1 MKWREN
7 EIVTIEDLENFD
19 KDLKKYYSHEKQK
32 IDLLYSSFSNEKKG
46 SLLYLNCQDKDIKL
60 AQQTPPAR
68 TVQGTYQVLSNNK
81 EIGWHPN
88 WKEKLEDT
96 K

>member
-1 MKWREN
+1 MK
-7 EIVTIEDLENFD
+7 
-19 KDLKKYYSHEKQK
+19 
-32 IDLLYSSFSNEKKG
+32 KKG

-88 WKEKLEDT
+88 WKNKLEET
-96 K
+96 E